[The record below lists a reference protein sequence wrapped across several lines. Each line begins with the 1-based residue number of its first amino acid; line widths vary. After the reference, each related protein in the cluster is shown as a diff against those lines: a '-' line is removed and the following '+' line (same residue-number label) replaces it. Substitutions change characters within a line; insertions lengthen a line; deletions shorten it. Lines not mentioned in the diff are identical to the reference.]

1 MKGIARIIV
10 LTATATLLLVTS
22 VSVSAE
28 EAGPTRA
35 EYVSQVEPICEAN
48 TIANKRILKNV
59 QAKARNG
66 RMKEAGAQFVHASA
80 AFGSTVDK
88 LLIVPRPAADDV
100 RLLRWLDQM
109 RIVQTNL
116 RSLGKALKAEDKIR
130 AAHERI
136 KVERSANAA
145 NNVSFTFEFRYC
157 RITPSR
163 FT

>member
-1 MKGIARIIV
+1 MGVSARIV
-10 LTATATLLLVTS
+10 LLAGAAALLLAAGAG
-22 VSVSAE
+22 AE
-28 EAGPTRA
+28 EAGPSRA

-48 TIANKRILKNV
+48 TVANKRILKNV

-66 RMKEAGAQFVHASA
+66 KLKEAGAQFIHASA

-88 LLIVPRPAADDV
+88 LYAVPRPSEDDA
-100 RLLRWLDQM
+100 RLLRWLEQM
-109 RIVQTNL
+109 RIVQANL
-116 RSLGKALKAEDKIR
+116 RNVGKALKAEDKIR

-136 KVERSANAA
+136 RLERSANAA

>member
-1 MKGIARIIV
+1 LLA
-10 LTATATLLLVTS
+10 AAATLLLVGAAA
-22 VSVSAE
+22 AE
-28 EAGPTRA
+28 ETGPSRA
-35 EYVSQVEPICEAN
+35 EYVSQAEPICEAN

-66 RMKEAGAQFVHASA
+66 KLKEAGAQFIHASA

-88 LLIVPRPAADDV
+88 LSAVPRPSEDDA
-100 RLLRWLDQM
+100 RLSRWLDQL
-109 RIVQTNL
+109 RVVQANL
-116 RSLGKALKAEDKIR
+116 RGLGKALKAEDRIR

-136 KVERSANAA
+136 RVERSANAA
-145 NNVSFTFEFRYC
+145 NNVSFAFEFRYC

>member
-1 MKGIARIIV
+1 MLVAAV
-10 LTATATLLLVTS
+10 ALLLAAS
-22 VSVSAE
+22 AGAE
-28 EAGPTRA
+28 ETGQGPSRA

-48 TIANKRILKNV
+48 TVANKRILKNV
-59 QAKARNG
+59 QAKARSDKL
-66 RMKEAGAQFVHASA
+66 KEAGAQFIHASA

-88 LLIVPRPAADDV
+88 LSAVPRPPEDDA

-109 RIVQTNL
+109 RIVQANL
-116 RSLGKALKAEDKIR
+116 RGVGKALKAEDKIR

-136 KVERSANAA
+136 RLERSANAA
-145 NNVSFTFEFRYC
+145 NNVSFAFEFRYC

>member
-1 MKGIARIIV
+1 MKVVTRIV
-10 LTATATLLLVTS
+10 LIAVTMLLIVAS
-22 VSVSAE
+22 ARAE
-28 EAGPTRA
+28 ETAPTRE

-59 QAKARNG
+59 RVKARNG
-66 RMKEAGAQFVHASA
+66 KLKEAGAQFIHASA

-88 LLIVPRPAADDV
+88 LATVPRPTADDA
-100 RLLRWLDQM
+100 RLLRWFDQM

-116 RSLGKALKAEDKIR
+116 RKLGKALKEEDKIR
-130 AAHERI
+130 AAHESIR
-136 KVERSANAA
+136 VERSSNAA
-145 NNVSFTFEFRYC
+145 NNVGFVFEFRYC